1 MMLSSVIR
9 NLFSKPATRPFPVAV
24 RTAPDG
30 YRGAVEFEEDV
41 CIYCGA
47 CATRCPANAI
57 CVDRVA
63 KSLDFDPFKCVQ
75 CGACAEACKKGCVQ
89 LQIDYQHPVAAH
101 STVTFHGALKPP
113 EAP

>member
-1 MMLSSVIR
+1 MMLSSVVK
-9 NLFSKPATRPFPVAV
+9 NLFSRPATRPFPVRVRQPAV
-24 RTAPDG
+24 G

-63 KSLDFDPFKCVQ
+63 MTLQFDPFKCVQ

-89 LQIDYQHPVAAH
+89 LQLSYHPPVYTKPAVEFQGVPKVT
-101 STVTFHGALKPP
+101 ST
-113 EAP
+113 E